1 MRWGEALVVAELYS
15 RLTILDSDDK
25 LIGYIGNDPNAEE
38 GGGWPERPGWPNALT
53 DDGYVQAPNLSDPDR
68 FNSPHS
74 VAVDNDGNL
83 YVSEWLLGGRYT
95 KLTVQS

>member
-1 MRWGEALVVAELYS
+1 
-15 RLTILDSDDK
+15 
-25 LIGYIGNDPNAEE
+25 
-38 GGGWPERPGWPNALT
+38 LT
-53 DDGYVQAPNLSDPDR
+53 DDGYVQAPHLSDPDR